1 MKAISF
7 KTAKELKKA
16 TRTGLGFSRPN
27 FEVSEIESING
38 YVLGVLSPDITQ
50 KGVSV
55 YDVEN
60 QDSVHLYPPYNVK
73 LKAL

>member
-16 TRTGLGFSRPN
+16 TRTGFGFSKPM
-27 FEVSEIESING
+27 FEISEIESING
-38 YVLGVLSPDITQ
+38 YMFDVLSPDITK

>member
-16 TRTGLGFSRPN
+16 TRTGFGFSKPE
-27 FEVSEIESING
+27 FEISEIESING
-38 YVLGVLSPDITQ
+38 YVFGVLSPDITQ

-60 QDSVHLYPPYNVK
+60 QDSVHLYPPYSVK

>member
-16 TRTGLGFSRPN
+16 TRTGLGFPKPM
-27 FEVSEIESING
+27 FEISEVESING
-38 YVLGVLSPDITQ
+38 YVFGVLSPDITK

-73 LKAL
+73 LK

>member
-16 TRTGLGFSRPN
+16 TRTGLGFPKPM
-27 FEVSEIESING
+27 FEISEVESING
-38 YVLGVLSPDITQ
+38 YVFWFLSPEKTK

-73 LKAL
+73 LK

>member
-1 MKAISF
+1 MTTISF

-16 TRTGLGFSRPN
+16 TRTGLGFPKPM
-27 FEVSEIESING
+27 FEISEIESING
-38 YVLGVLSPDITQ
+38 YMFDVLSPDITQ

-55 YDVEN
+55 YDVEK